1 VPIILATQEARDQE
15 DCSLKP
21 FWGNSSQDSKKVLH
35 KKGLVVY
42 ALSSNS
48 STEKKKRKEK
58 VNKKLS

>member
-1 VPIILATQEARDQE
+1 LGDPV
-15 DCSLKP
+15 
-21 FWGNSSQDSKKVLH
+21 SKKVLH
-35 KKGLVVY
+35 KKGLVVH